1 MSSYNKVVLMGN
13 LTRDPE
19 LQYAASGTA
28 VCRFGIAT
36 NRQWT
41 DKKTQEKKEE
51 VCFVDC
57 TAFGRTGE
65 IVSEYLKKGS
75 PAHIDGRLSFY
86 QWETDD
92 GQKRSKLSVTVE
104 SLQLL
109 PRNNGGS
116 GSRETGTS
124 QQREIAPT
132 GEMAQEQVDAVDIEN
147 GGVPF

>member
-1 MSSYNKVVLMGN
+1 MASYNRVVLMGN

-19 LQYAASGTA
+19 IQYAASGTA

-41 DKKTQEKKEE
+41 DKTSGEKKEE

-65 IVSEYLKKGS
+65 IVAEYLKKGS
-75 PAHIDGRLSFY
+75 PAHIEGRLSFY
-86 QWETDD
+86 KWQTDA
-92 GQKRSKLSVTVE
+92 GENRSKLSVTVE

-109 PRNNGGS
+109 PRNNGGAVQPR
-116 GSRETGTS
+116 GD
-124 QQREIAPT
+124 
-132 GEMAQEQVDAVDIEN
+132 MAEEQGDAGIGYNEE
-147 GGVPF
+147 VPF

>member
-1 MSSYNKVVLMGN
+1 MASYNKVVLMGN

-19 LQYAASGTA
+19 IQYAASGTA

-41 DKKTQEKKEE
+41 DRQTQEKKEE
-51 VCFVDC
+51 VCFVDL

-65 IVSEYLKKGS
+65 IVAEYLKKGS
-75 PAHIDGRLSFY
+75 PVHIDGRLSFY

-109 PRNNGGS
+109 PRNNG
-116 GSRETGTS
+116 
-124 QQREIAPT
+124 APAT
-132 GEMAQEQVDAVDIEN
+132 AATVVAPRGEMAQEHGDAGAVEEN
-147 GGVPF
+147 IVPF